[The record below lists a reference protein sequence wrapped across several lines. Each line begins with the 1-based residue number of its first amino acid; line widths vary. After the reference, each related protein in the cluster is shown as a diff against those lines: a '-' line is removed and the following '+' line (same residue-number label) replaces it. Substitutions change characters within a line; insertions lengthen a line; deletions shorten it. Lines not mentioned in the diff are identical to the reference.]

1 MAVRYTLVES
11 NTQDLPSN
19 AANTANRGFNIPGG
33 SVDEIIIRVTQTLN
47 AGGDIAADWPN
58 VLSSARFILNGE
70 TCFDWVGGY
79 QSAANNG
86 PSPFGYL
93 LNSMG
98 RGRSVEVNPS
108 NLAAATSREAFLRIP
123 IGRVLPAGIS
133 RMEYTIAYGALA
145 GASTANTIQFW
156 IRYNSAIQT
165 TTTIGAATTAQY
177 SATTQQLVMR
187 VPQNVP
193 GTLAGVMIQ
202 NDAVTDTDFTGFRV
216 VSQSDFEMSQMQWRM
231 LNGDLYN
238 GIEYMDP
245 ATAGQ
250 LTFAQLV
257 GGQLFL
263 PLYGLDLKDDLRMQ
277 ATCATAGTLTL
288 TPVITSG
295 VAGKPAPTQVQTQAV
310 PTNIA
315 KAVLDDSAAQV

>member
-1 MAVRYTLVES
+1 MTVRYTLVET
-11 NTQDLPSN
+11 NTQDLPT
-19 AANTANRGFNIPGG
+19 NTAVVANRGFNIPGG
-33 SVDEIIIRVTQTLN
+33 SVDEIIVRVTQTLN
-47 AGGDIAADWPN
+47 AAGDIAADWPN
-58 VLSSARFILNGE
+58 CISSARFILNGE
-70 TCFDWVGGY
+70 TCFDWVAGY
-79 QSAANNG
+79 QSAAGNG
-86 PSPFGYL
+86 ASPFGYF

-108 NLAAATSREAFLRIP
+108 NLAAATSREAYLRIP

-133 RMEYTIAYGALA
+133 RMEYTINYGALA
-145 GASTANTIQFW
+145 GASSNNQIQFW
-156 IRYNSAIQT
+156 IRYNNSIQT

-193 GTLAGVMIQ
+193 GTLAGVLVQ
-202 NDAVTDTDFTGFRV
+202 NDAITDTDFTGFRI
-216 VSQSDFEMSQMQWRM
+216 VSQSDFEMNQMQWRM

-245 ATAGQ
+245 ATGGE
-250 LTFAQLV
+250 LTFAQLC
-257 GGQLFL
+257 GGVIFL

-277 ATCATAGTLTL
+277 ATCTTAGTLTL

-310 PTNIA
+310 PTNVA